1 MHPKLSPD
9 WPHNESA
16 EKKAFWEMLHSI
28 KVLCQQVGTEHFK
41 VGKTTTCFSTIT
53 ACEHVWHCPVR
64 LDYPYN
70 TST

>member
-1 MHPKLSPD
+1 
-9 WPHNESA
+9 
-16 EKKAFWEMLHSI
+16 MLHFI
-28 KVLCQQVGTEHFK
+28 KVLCQQIGTEHFK
-41 VGKTTTCFSTIT
+41 VGKTTTCCSTIT